1 MTPMNAIAP
10 RFFDHSA
17 AVWALL
23 RSTISVNLAVIDA
36 ALEAHPRQDLVY
48 ELPQASIK
56 SVFTQHPFRHDA
68 KVKVFYE
75 DDLGLVTQ
83 LVGQLE
89 LPVKATCCYLLMYP
103 SNPSNQLGAVI
114 RAPLLILQ
122 SALQQ
127 FKLAVQLTEKAR
139 ALYLQAVGSGQKV
152 FKPYVNADTLP
163 IGNSI
168 RHIDIGLNA

>member
-1 MTPMNAIAP
+1 MNAIAQ

-83 LVGQLE
+83 LVSQLE
-89 LPVKATCCYLLMYP
+89 LPVKAASGYLLMYP
-103 SNPSNQLGAVI
+103 SNSSDELGAVI

-122 SALQQ
+122 PALQQ
-127 FKLAVQLTEKAR
+127 FKLALQLTEKAR
-139 ALYLQAVGSGQKV
+139 TLYLQAVGSGQESTQ
-152 FKPYVNADTLP
+152 A
-163 IGNSI
+163 
-168 RHIDIGLNA
+168 RHQYQCCPQQGWHQEH